1 MCPSSLAK
9 SFCIYSL
16 SLSFFEIEKERERE
30 REREFVVLICTM
42 IALVAPKLLRENE
55 RMRERREIK
64 ERCERLKEKK
74 KAQVIYLFKIKA
86 FMED

>member
-16 SLSFFEIEKERERE
+16 SLSFFERE

-55 RMRERREIK
+55 GMRERREIK

>member
-1 MCPSSLAK
+1 LPNLFA
-9 SFCIYSL
+9 FTL
-16 SLSFFEIEKERERE
+16 SLFLSLRLRERERE

>member
-1 MCPSSLAK
+1 
-9 SFCIYSL
+9 
-16 SLSFFEIEKERERE
+16 
-30 REREFVVLICTM
+30 VVLICTM